1 MRKLKWRGLWSTKA
15 IYGRYS
21 AANRDFIVNDNI
33 KILNN
38 SIYAESAIGVEN
50 ILKLV
55 RVDLVHR
62 WTHLRD
68 TPNYPISKWGIYA
81 SIQFK
86 F

>member
-1 MRKLKWRGLWSTKA
+1 M
-15 IYGRYS
+15 IHI
-21 AANRDFIVNDNI
+21 IVNDNI

-38 SIYAESAIGVEN
+38 SIYAESSIGVEN

-62 WTHLRD
+62 WTHLSES
-68 TPNYPISKWGIYA
+68 TNYPISKWGVYA